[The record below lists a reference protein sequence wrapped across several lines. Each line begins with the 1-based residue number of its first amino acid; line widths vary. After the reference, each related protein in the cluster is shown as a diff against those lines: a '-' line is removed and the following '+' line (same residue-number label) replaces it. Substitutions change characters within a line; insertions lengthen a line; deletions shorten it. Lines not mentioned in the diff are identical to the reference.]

1 MTEDTAPPTQQAEA
15 TLYKS
20 QARLN
25 EITGMDISGTSIFDP
40 VLVEL
45 LCRWFSPP
53 GGTVLDPFAGGS
65 VRGIVTRMLG
75 RRYVGVD
82 LSEHQVAANRAQA
95 AVICPDD
102 PPQWICG
109 DSTKIETLAAGVQA
123 DFILSCPPYSFLE
136 VYSDKAEDISNMSYE
151 DFMVAYRKIIAAVVR
166 MLKPDRFIGWV
177 VGDFRGKDG
186 YLCRFVDHTNQAFED
201 AGARLYNDCI
211 LITPTGS
218 LPIRTGRQFAGGRKL
233 GRTHQVVQVYCKGNW
248 KIASE
253 ACGEL

>member
-1 MTEDTAPPTQQAEA
+1 MTEDTALPPEQAEA
-15 TLYKS
+15 TLFKS

-82 LSEHQVAANRAQA
+82 LSEHQVAANRLQAQA
-95 AVICPDD
+95 ICPED
-102 PPQWICG
+102 PPIWICG
-109 DSTKIETLAAGVQA
+109 DSTQIETLAAGVQA
-123 DFILSCPPYSFLE
+123 DFILSCPPYGDLE
-136 VYSDKAEDISNMSYE
+136 VYSDKEEDISNMSYE
-151 DFMVAYRKIIAAVVR
+151 EFLVLYRKIIAAVVR

-177 VGDFRGKDG
+177 IGDFRGKDG
-186 YLCRFVDHTNQAFED
+186 YLRRFPDHTNQAFED
-201 AGARLYNDCI
+201 AGARLYNDCV
-211 LITPTGS
+211 LVTPTGS
-218 LPIRTGRQFAGGRKL
+218 LPVRTGRQFAGGRKL
-233 GRTHQVVQVYCKGNW
+233 GRTHQIVQIYCKGDW
-248 KIASE
+248 KRASE